1 MTRALQRPIRT
12 QFAALAVAAGLAAA
26 APGVLAHND
35 KPEQPTIQT
44 TGVGEAIAAP
54 DRAWV
59 QLGVESTSKTLAAAQ
74 SDVDDSVQRFLK
86 LTDELGIAR
95 KHVQSAQL
103 SVSPQYEWTDKPRT
117 RNLVGYRVSRG
128 LTVDLRDLDLLG
140 SLLTRALKLGV
151 NQSSGPR
158 FDHTDRDALHRQA
171 LALATVDAH
180 TQAQTMAS
188 ALGVG
193 LGPALELSA
202 HGQSQP
208 RPVQAMAMRM
218 ASDESSGAE
227 QSYEAGQIVVRAQVS
242 AKFAMR

>member
-1 MTRALQRPIRT
+1 MTRALDRSIRT
-12 QFAALAVAAGLAAA
+12 RLAAFAVAAGLAAA
-26 APGVLAHND
+26 APGVMAHGD
-35 KPEQPTIQT
+35 KPEQPSIHT
-44 TGVGEAIAAP
+44 TGKGEAMAEP

-59 QLGVESTSKTLAAAQ
+59 QMGVESTRKELADAQ
-74 SDVDDSVQRFLK
+74 SDVDASVQRFLK

-103 SVSPQYEWTDKPRT
+103 SVSPQYEWTDKPRK

-128 LTVDLRDLDLLG
+128 LTVDLRKLELLG
-140 SLLTRALKLGV
+140 ALLTRALKLGV
-151 NQSSGPR
+151 NQSSGPQ
-158 FDHTDRDALHRQA
+158 FDHTDRDALYRQA

-227 QSYEAGQIVVRAQVS
+227 QSYEAGQIVVQAQVN

>member
-1 MTRALQRPIRT
+1 MTRALHRPLGKKM
-12 QFAALAVAAGLAAA
+12 AALAMAAGLGVATPAA
-26 APGVLAHND
+26 LAQNH
-35 KPEQPTIQT
+35 KPEQPSINTA
-44 TGVGEAIAAP
+44 GKGEVVAAP

-59 QLGVESTSKTLAAAQ
+59 QLGVESTQTELAAAQ
-74 SDVDDSVQRFLK
+74 AEVDATVQRFLK
-86 LTDELGIAR
+86 LTDELGIER

-103 SVSPQYEWTDKPRT
+103 SVSPQYEWTDKPRK
-117 RNLVGYRVSRG
+117 RNLVGYQVSRG
-128 LTVDLRDLDLLG
+128 LTVDLRALDKLG
-140 SLLTRALKLGV
+140 ALMTRALKLGV

-158 FDHTDRDALHRQA
+158 FDHTDRDALYRNA

-188 ALGVG
+188 ALGLG

-208 RPVQAMAMRM
+208 RPVQMMAMR
-218 ASDESSGAE
+218 ASVDESSGAE

-242 AKFAMR
+242 AKFAIR